1 MNIDAKRRAFSLRH
15 GTTGRTPPGA
25 GAGAPRPAGKGM
37 RSNANANEAPS
48 RAAAVNHGAG
58 VRVGRETKGRAG
70 KGVTVVTGLP
80 LAGEALQA
88 LAADLKKRCGSGG
101 TIRDGKVEIQG
112 DHRDAVVAI
121 LVGLGYP
128 AKRSGG

>member
-1 MNIDAKRRAFSLRH
+1 MNIDAKRRAFSLRQ
-15 GTTGRTPPGA
+15 GTTGRTAPGT
-25 GAGAPRPAGKGM
+25 GAPRPAGNAR
-37 RSNANANEAPS
+37 RSNANANEAPAK
-48 RAAAVNHGAG
+48 AAPANHGAG

-80 LAGEALQA
+80 LAGEALQS

-101 TIRDGKVEIQG
+101 TIRDGKIEIQG

-121 LVGLGYP
+121 LVSLGYP